1 VVRSPAPAAVTSV
14 LIDKSVTFLPI
25 GTGRREGQGASC
37 RDERFFALPTE
48 RALKRAVFRS
58 VAEHEKAIKAYI
70 EATNAD
76 PKPFRWAKT
85 ADDILA
91 SIQRLRTLAANA

>member
-1 VVRSPAPAAVTSV
+1 
-14 LIDKSVTFLPI
+14 
-25 GTGRREGQGASC
+25 
-37 RDERFFALPTE
+37 
-48 RALKRAVFRS
+48 VFRS
-58 VAEHEKAIKAYI
+58 VAELEKAIKAYI

-91 SIQRLRTLAANA
+91 HPTPSHTRRKCLE